1 MIGRNDRDRKGGGDE
16 KMKGGGDS
24 LRELVASAEK
34 KPTLMQ
40 NPSPM
45 SLYLSSPLLRT
56 LKKKRGR

>member
-1 MIGRNDRDRKGGGDE
+1 MGGTTEIERGGGDE